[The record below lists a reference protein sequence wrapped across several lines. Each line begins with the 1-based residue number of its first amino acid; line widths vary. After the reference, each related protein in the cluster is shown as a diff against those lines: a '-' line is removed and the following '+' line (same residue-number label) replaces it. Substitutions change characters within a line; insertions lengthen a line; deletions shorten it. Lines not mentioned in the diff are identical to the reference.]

1 MSLIKALLLADNDKS
16 KVDFI
21 EAQIW
26 TVNSLNAP
34 CEILRLTTTFSE
46 SGYTRQEHQ
55 WRYPSDLLLTLSES
69 I

>member
-26 TVNSLNAP
+26 TVNSFKTGT
-34 CEILRLTTTFSE
+34 EDELRNVAE
-46 SGYTRQEHQ
+46 
-55 WRYPSDLLLTLSES
+55 LLLVRS
-69 I
+69 